1 MLGCWDVGMLVCWYV
16 GTYVRVYVCTYVC
29 MHMDMYIYKYI
40 LLMRAIL
47 CNDMSQTERLI
58 AYFTTIVL
66 SSRSTMGGYTEAQLL

>member
-1 MLGCWDVGMLVCWYV
+1 M
-16 GTYVRVYVCTYVC
+16 
-29 MHMDMYIYKYI
+29 YI

-58 AYFTTIVL
+58 AYFTTIIL